1 MGKEILRIRCTN
13 IDSCFIKV
21 RIKKEDEVSL
31 KCDSA
36 EQLFLERL
44 RQHPELQSR
53 FESIL
58 ELAHNTDGPL
68 QTADQVEELLIEE
81 LRQLGNVSMNQWAQ
95 QAEARVSNELKAAD
109 DTVRSRK
116 KNADVVV
123 RLWIG
128 ECGGSGLA
136 QCGAE
141 LPASLARAVGC
152 QFWRSV
158 AAAGPGVDGLW
169 L

>member
-1 MGKEILRIRCTN
+1 MKQ
-13 IDSCFIKV
+13 
-21 RIKKEDEVSL
+21 KKTDPNEFTQQETQL
-31 KCDSA
+31 I
-36 EQLFLERL
+36 EQLRG
-44 RQHPELQSR
+44 HPEIMVRVQSLIAIVR
-53 FESIL
+53 NAE
-58 ELAHNTDGPL
+58 GPL
-68 QTADQVEELLIEE
+68 QTADAVEELLVDEM
-81 LRQLGNVSMNQWAQ
+81 RRLGNVTLRQWAI
-95 QAEARVSNELKAAD
+95 QAEERVSTELKRQD
-109 DTVRSRK
+109 PTVRSRK